1 MKLKYLIQK
10 LKFRIKSEGLDETLK
25 MLVYLNRNMIVVE
38 KQIHPEEPQVFD
50 EYTEFIRLN
59 NQDLRLYKKKSGIE
73 NLSYHCQQGAECLA
87 AFRNNECIG
96 YQWWTRDNRFA
107 DIQKLGIKLADDEAY
122 LFDLFVSPDYRG
134 TLLPK
139 ILVQEVF
146 AHLITVGVNKIY
158 GFYFSDNI
166 KALWWHRAILKC
178 KELKRL
184 KSHRFVWVEWTDGKL
199 RLSV

>member
-38 KQIHPEEPQVFD
+38 KQIHPEEPLVFD
-50 EYTEFIRLN
+50 EYTEFIRLD
-59 NQDLRLYKKKSGIE
+59 NQNLRLYKKKSGIE
-73 NLSYHCQQGAECLA
+73 NFSYYCQKGAECLA

-96 YQWWTRDNRFA
+96 YQWWTRDNSFA
-107 DIQKLGIKLADDEAY
+107 DIQKLGIRLAKDEAY

-139 ILVQEVF
+139 ILVREVF
-146 AHLITVGVNKIY
+146 SHLITVGVNKIY

-184 KSHRFVWVEWTDGKL
+184 RSHRVVWLEWTDGKL
-199 RLSV
+199 RLTV